1 MFHYHQP
8 VMVVEVIQYLVTDP
22 NGVYVDAT
30 VGGGGHAKAI
40 LDKVAQQGV
49 LVGIDRDREA
59 IDAARQVL
67 AVFGSRVKLVQGS
80 FSTIEIGRASC
91 MERV

>member
-1 MFHYHQP
+1 
-8 VMVVEVIQYLVTDP
+8 MVVEVIQYLVTDP

-40 LDKVAQQGV
+40 LEKVAQQGV

-59 IDAARQVL
+59 IDAARQAL
-67 AVFGSRVKLVQGS
+67 AVY
-80 FSTIEIGRASC
+80 
-91 MERV
+91 

>member
-1 MFHYHQP
+1 
-8 VMVVEVIQYLVTDP
+8 MVVEVIQYLVTDP

-67 AVFGSRVKLVQGS
+67 AVLEAG
-80 FSTIEIGRASC
+80 
-91 MERV
+91 

>member
-40 LDKVAQQGV
+40 LEKVAQQGV

-59 IDAARQVL
+59 NDAARQAL
-67 AVFGSRVKLVQGS
+67 AVY
-80 FSTIEIGRASC
+80 
-91 MERV
+91 